1 MFYLRAVAVQYRQFG
16 LQRVQSLQCLQCL
29 AGPSPDNRPLTHSP
43 VSASEDRMDKPLNH
57 RPQAVVQSSVVST
70 VGAAEGGLWTV

>member
-16 LQRVQSLQCLQCL
+16 LQRVQSLQCL
-29 AGPSPDNRPLTHSP
+29 AGPSSDHRPLPHSP
-43 VSASEDRMDKPLNH
+43 VSAIEDRMEKPLNH

-70 VGAAEGGLWTV
+70 VGAAEGGPWTV

>member
-29 AGPSPDNRPLTHSP
+29 AGPSSAADTRPLT
-43 VSASEDRMDKPLNH
+43 
-57 RPQAVVQSSVVST
+57 QSC
-70 VGAAEGGLWTV
+70 